1 MNTKQVIVVRHDLI
15 KGDHAVRRGKM
26 MAQVAHASIASL
38 MKLFTFEKITTLGN
52 GILEPGQEYNRVY
65 TKFGMDTVLS
75 DWLLGKFTK
84 IVVSVPGE
92 KELLELY
99 DKLCKKEEDDFM
111 PYALITDSGLTEFN
125 GVPTNTCLGIGPY
138 ISEKIDMYTGN
149 LPLL

>member
-26 MAQVAHASIASL
+26 MAQVAHASMASFL
-38 MKLFTFEKITTLGN
+38 KLFAFEKIKTIEGGL
-52 GILEPGQEYNRVY
+52 LEPDQEFYRVH
-65 TKFGMDTVLS
+65 TTFGTDTVLS
-75 DWLLGKFTK
+75 NWLLGKFTK

-92 KELLELY
+92 KELLELKE
-99 DKLCKKEEDDFM
+99 KLENSGKEFL
-111 PYALITDSGLTEFN
+111 PWALITDCGLTEFD

-138 ISEKIDMYTGN
+138 ISEDIDEFTGS